1 MPPVSA
7 LRSKDG
13 RAPAGVS
20 AHRCVAAVGVGV
32 AVVLPP
38 PRGDDGDRESAAPKA
53 ARMGRVM

>member
-1 MPPVSA
+1 
-7 LRSKDG
+7 
-13 RAPAGVS
+13 
-20 AHRCVAAVGVGV
+20 VGV